1 MGALS
6 SQYLHPKVVIAV
18 DEDVDI
24 FNPADVLWAINTRV
38 NPATDV
44 FIVNE
49 TRIHPMDP
57 TGIEVVKPG
66 SPLGWSR
73 MGSKMGIDAT
83 KPPISEPEAR
93 LQFERIQPI
102 NLGKIKR
109 EDYL

>member
-1 MGALS
+1 
-6 SQYLHPKVVIAV
+6 VVIAV

-38 NPATDV
+38 NPASDV

-57 TGIEVVKPG
+57 TGLEVVKPG

-93 LQFERIQPI
+93 LQFERIRPI
-102 NLGKIKR
+102 GQGKIKR

>member
-1 MGALS
+1 
-6 SQYLHPKVVIAV
+6 
-18 DEDVDI
+18 
-24 FNPADVLWAINTRV
+24 
-38 NPATDV
+38 
-44 FIVNE
+44 
-49 TRIHPMDP
+49 MDP

-93 LQFERIQPI
+93 MQFERIKPI
-102 NLGKIKR
+102 NPGIRR